1 MGRSAHDD
9 RTAGLVKK
17 RSVNIHG
24 HQTSITLE
32 NEFWDDLKSLA
43 ASRGLSMNKLVAE
56 IDDTRAPENN
66 LSSALRLYILKS
78 LKSD

>member
-1 MGRSAHDD
+1 M
-9 RTAGLVKK
+9 KK